1 MKTAFYFVLIASAF
15 SNIHMC
21 NVTCSLQFMIDD
33 SDWGV
38 KLCSVTNDEGHT
50 LLHVAAKKGLPVYVY
65 YNLTLWLLLHLMLY
79 LFIFFSIVEELLNHQ
94 LTKEMLKDV
103 RGLTPLHL
111 ACQEGHHEVVVVL
124 EPHLSA
130 EDVIQKD
137 REKNTAL
144 HLACEGGEE
153 ETVKLLLDLDARL
166 GGGGLINERNVR
178 GEVPIHIAVR
188 YGYESMVRLLLEK
201 GGKLDT
207 TDDHGCTPLH
217 HAARND
223 QEKMIQFLCER

>member
-1 MKTAFYFVLIASAF
+1 
-15 SNIHMC
+15 
-21 NVTCSLQFMIDD
+21 MIDD
-33 SDWGV
+33 SDWGL

-50 LLHVAAKKGLPVYVY
+50 LLHMAAKKGLPVYVY
-65 YNLTLWLLLHLMLY
+65 YNLTLA
-79 LFIFFSIVEELLNHQ
+79 FAAFNAVSINFFSIVEELLKHQ
-94 LTKEMLKDV
+94 LTKEMRKDV

-111 ACQEGHHEVVVVL
+111 ACQEGHHEVVIVL

-130 EDVIQKD
+130 EDLIQKD
-137 REKNTAL
+137 RERNTAL

-153 ETVKLLLDLDARL
+153 ETVKLLLDADARL
-166 GGGGLINERNVR
+166 GGGELINERNVR

-188 YGYESMVRLLLEK
+188 YGYESMVQLLLEK

-207 TDDHGCTPLH
+207 ADDHGCTPLH